1 MRKFA
6 GDIIFLHMF
15 TKNHNHIAYDVWF
28 LIYGVIH
35 TEFFLILGH
44 FLLCY
49 HPHPNDLEN
58 QNFVKNEKNAW
69 RYYPFTHT
77 FVSKGRSYD
86 KWFLKYKVWQTDFL
100 SFWAIFCPFS
110 LLTTWKIKILKN
122 WKYIIWIYY
131 HFTHLHHK
139 WQSYDVWLP
148 GFSQN
153 FNFTNAKFA
162 HSACT

>member
-1 MRKFA
+1 
-6 GDIIFLHMF
+6 MF

-86 KWFLKYKVWQTDFL
+86 K
-100 SFWAIFCPFS
+100 
-110 LLTTWKIKILKN
+110 
-122 WKYIIWIYY
+122 
-131 HFTHLHHK
+131 
-139 WQSYDVWLP
+139 
-148 GFSQN
+148 
-153 FNFTNAKFA
+153 
-162 HSACT
+162 